1 MSIGACRIRL
11 LPETLINQ
19 IAAGEV
25 IERPASVVKELVE
38 NSLDAGARRIEIDI
52 EGGGT
57 TLIRVRDDG
66 CGIAVEDLVAA
77 LARHATSKIRSYSDL
92 LSIAS
97 LGFRGEALPSIGSVS
112 RLSLSSRTAEAETGW
127 VIEMEGRA
135 EPGAPRPL
143 PHPVGTCVEVRE
155 LFFNTPAR
163 RKFLRSERTELLH
176 IEDWVR
182 RLALSRMDVGLSLSN
197 HQRRVVDVRG
207 GAPEKRLRALLRAAF
222 FDQARPVHGTAEG
235 LQTRGWLSLTPVN
248 SNAEQ
253 LLILN
258 GRAVRERTLQHAIR
272 RACESEIS
280 AEPGGYLLYLEVEPE
295 TVDVNVH
302 PAKYEVRF
310 REPRRV
316 HDFLC
321 AAIRQALRAAPP
333 VSAPLAAAQPRPNPS
348 RVAEQR
354 PAYAAQ
360 RPAAS
365 APAPAPTSVEPRPSR
380 LGQALTVVHGRYM
393 AGLGPRGL
401 VVTDLLWAF
410 RAVLGTASAAQPLY
424 PRALLIPERLALDP
438 AGAARLL
445 QHSEPLGRLGLTLAP
460 ARDEG
465 LMLHSTPALFQ
476 GRDWGVILK
485 ALAATEGVAALLET
499 LAQQL
504 AATASSGNTPPAL
517 LHAIEQADAGP
528 RSCPVWRELDE
539 PALAALLA
547 GNTGDGPR

>member
-1 MSIGACRIRL
+1 MSRGARRIRL

-38 NSLDAGARRIEIDI
+38 NGLDAGARRIEIDI

-66 CGIAVEDLVAA
+66 CGIAREDLPAA

-92 LSIAS
+92 CAIAT

-112 RLSLSSRTAEAETGW
+112 RLGLSSRTAEAETGW
-127 VIEMEGRA
+127 AIDMEGRA
-135 EPGAPRPL
+135 EIGAPRPL

-197 HQRRVVDVRG
+197 HQRRVLEVRG
-207 GAPEKRLRALLRAAF
+207 GEPEKRLRALLRGPF
-222 FDQARPVHGTAEG
+222 FDQARPVNGAAEG
-235 LQTRGWLSLTPVN
+235 LQTRGWLSLTQMN

-272 RACESEIS
+272 RACDSEGS
-280 AEPGGYLLYLEVEPE
+280 AEPSGYLLYLEVEPE
-295 TVDVNVH
+295 SVDVNVH
-302 PAKYEVRF
+302 PAKHEVRF

-321 AAIRQALRAAPP
+321 AAIRQALRAAPI
-333 VSAPLAAAQPRPNPS
+333 VSAPLAAARPRAS
-348 RVAEQR
+348 RVAEPR

-365 APAPAPTSVEPRPSR
+365 APVPAPASVEPMPAR
-380 LGQALTVVHGRYM
+380 LGQVLTVVHGRYM

-401 VVTDLLWAF
+401 VITDLLRAV
-410 RAVLGTASAAQPLY
+410 RAVLAAASAAQPLR
-424 PRALLIPERLALDP
+424 PRALLIPERLALEQ

-445 QHSEPLGRLGLTLAP
+445 QHSGPLGRLGFTLAP
-460 ARDEG
+460 TRDGG
-465 LMLHSTPALFQ
+465 LVLHSAPALFQ
-476 GRDWGVILK
+476 GRNWGEILK
-485 ALAATEGVAALLET
+485 VLAATEGEAALLET
-499 LAQQL
+499 LAQRL
-504 AATASSGNTPPAL
+504 AATASASNTPPAL
-517 LHAIEQADAGP
+517 LHAVEQVDPGP
-528 RSCPVWRELDE
+528 VSGPLWRELNE
-539 PALAALLA
+539 PTLAALLA
-547 GNTGDGPR
+547 GYSGDGPR